1 MENSKQV
8 QEINENIKKEE
19 KELKNISPL
28 KTQNSKG
35 KT

>member
-1 MENSKQV
+1 VENSKQV

-28 KTQNSKG
+28 KNSKG